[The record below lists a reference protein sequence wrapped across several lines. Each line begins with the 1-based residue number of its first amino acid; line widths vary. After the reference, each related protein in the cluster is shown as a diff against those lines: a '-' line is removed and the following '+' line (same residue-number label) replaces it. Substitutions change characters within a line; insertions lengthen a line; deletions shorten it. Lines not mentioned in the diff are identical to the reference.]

1 MSALR
6 QVLIEY
12 FQIRA
17 FLYITQLGYQISEYL
32 LFKRLIWEWI
42 NLSWNEQEQ
51 EQDLNNRIEPFMFVT
66 RSLDEIRFWSR
77 IMKEHSLFLRLGF
90 RADDKQLIMEANQF
104 FQIFERI
111 EQRSHSFTNQT
122 DPEQIRR
129 FNSEVQQ
136 AATNIFAFKRKVLGL
151 ILSCQLPGANNFP
164 LLVDHISREANYFR
178 KRLIEL
184 NEGKLKPLAD
194 AIIKENVF
202 FLRIMA
208 DHAKFIGHLLDPSER
223 KLIDMARNFSNDF
236 DELLFQARDLEG
248 MRPHS
253 QTVPLL
259 DQFLDQNRVS
269 VVSLR
274 DFKKTARGLIE
285 ECKIKSIIHPLLAD
299 HVFREAEHFLEII
312 DMFEAHLTSGPKPR

>member
-1 MSALR
+1 MYWEEEHQGEESN
-6 QVLIEY
+6 
-12 FQIRA
+12 
-17 FLYITQLGYQISEYL
+17 ISSTE
-32 LFKRLIWEWI
+32 
-42 NLSWNEQEQ
+42 
-51 EQDLNNRIEPFMFVT
+51 FVT
-66 RSLDEIRFWSR
+66 RSLEEIRFWSR

-90 RADDKQLIMEANQF
+90 RAEDTQLMAEANHF
-104 FQIFERI
+104 FQLFERI
-111 EQRSHSFTNQT
+111 EQQSHAFTNQT
-122 DPEQIRR
+122 DPMTIRR
-129 FNSEVQQ
+129 FNTEVQI
-136 AATNIFAFKRKVLGL
+136 AATNIYAFKRKVLGL
-151 ILSCQLPGANNFP
+151 ILSCQLPGGNNFP
-164 LLVDHISREANYFR
+164 LLVDHVSREANYFR

-223 KLIDMARNFSNDF
+223 KLVDVARNFSNDF
-236 DELLFQARDLEG
+236 DELLFQARDLDG
-248 MRPHS
+248 MRPQS

-274 DFKKTARGLIE
+274 DFKKTARELIE

-299 HVFREAEHFLEII
+299 HVYREADHFLTII
-312 DMFEAHLTSGPKPR
+312 DLFDAHLTGANA

>member
-1 MSALR
+1 MQGNDGL
-6 QVLIEY
+6 
-12 FQIRA
+12 
-17 FLYITQLGYQISEYL
+17 
-32 LFKRLIWEWI
+32 
-42 NLSWNEQEQ
+42 
-51 EQDLNNRIEPFMFVT
+51 QDVGAAGGMFVA
-66 RSLDEIRFWSR
+66 RSLDEVRFWSR

-90 RADDKQLIMEANQF
+90 RCDDTQLIQEANQF
-104 FQIFERI
+104 YHLFENI
-111 EQRSHSFTNQT
+111 EQRAHSFTTQT
-122 DPEQIRR
+122 DPEQIKR

-136 AATNIFAFKRKVLGL
+136 AATGIFAFKRKVLGL
-151 ILSCQLPGANNFP
+151 ILTCKLNGANNFP
-164 LLVDHISREANYFR
+164 LLVDHTSREANYFR

-223 KLIDMARNFSNDF
+223 KLVDMARNFSNDF
-236 DELLFQARDLEG
+236 DQLVFQAVELEG
-248 MRPHS
+248 MKPQS

-274 DFKKTARGLIE
+274 DFKKTARDLIE

-299 HVFREAEHFLEII
+299 HVFREAERFLAII
-312 DMFEAHLTSGPKPR
+312 DMFEAHLTGGTQHQR

>member
-1 MSALR
+1 M
-6 QVLIEY
+6 Q
-12 FQIRA
+12 
-17 FLYITQLGYQISEYL
+17 
-32 LFKRLIWEWI
+32 
-42 NLSWNEQEQ
+42 WNEEVP
-51 EQDLNNRIEPFMFVT
+51 DATNRTTPSMFVA
-66 RSLDEIRFWSR
+66 RSLEEIRFWSR

-90 RADDKQLIMEANQF
+90 RCEDTQLINEANQYYYV
-104 FQIFERI
+104 FEKI
-111 EQRSHSFTNQT
+111 EQQSHHLTNQT
-122 DPEQIRR
+122 DPEQMRR
-129 FNSEVQQ
+129 FNTEVQI

-151 ILSCQLPGANNFP
+151 ILTCQLPGANNFP
-164 LLVDHISREANYFR
+164 LLVDHTSREANYFR

-194 AIIKENVF
+194 EIIKENVF
-202 FLRIMA
+202 YLRIMA

-223 KLIDMARNFSNDF
+223 KLVEMAREFSNDF
-236 DELLFQARDLEG
+236 DELLFQARDLES
-248 MRPHS
+248 MKPQS

-274 DFKKTARGLIE
+274 DFKKTARDLIE

-312 DMFEAHLTSGPKPR
+312 DLFEAHLTGKTAFLS